1 MELKAEVETLLDGYF
16 RWLKA
21 GTKIDEAGGLV
32 ALTTPHLDRHNDFLQ
47 LVVKRTNDGYALS
60 DDGYILADL
69 EAGGCLINSP
79 KRKAML
85 EETLNGFG
93 VRAEHNELVVH
104 ASEKDFPLKKHS
116 LVQAMLAVNDM
127 FYVASPHVRSF
138 FLEDVQS
145 WLGANDVRYV
155 RDSQFAGKSGYAHKF
170 DFVIP
175 SFRDAPERVLK
186 TINNPNKQTALNF
199 IAAWQDV
206 QPGRR
211 SSKAYAV
218 LNNAE
223 KALSAGVIDAL
234 HNYGITPL
242 PWSDRA
248 QFAGDLAA

>member
-1 MELKAEVETLLDGYF
+1 
-16 RWLKA
+16 
-21 GTKIDEAGGLV
+21 
-32 ALTTPHLDRHNDFLQ
+32 
-47 LVVKRTNDGYALS
+47 
-60 DDGYILADL
+60 
-69 EAGGCLINSP
+69 
-79 KRKAML
+79 
-85 EETLNGFG
+85 
-93 VRAEHNELVVH
+93 
-104 ASEKDFPLKKHS
+104 
-116 LVQAMLAVNDM
+116 MLAVNE
-127 FYVASPHVRSF
+127 FFFVASPHVRSF

-145 WLGANDVRYV
+145 WLGANEVRYV

-234 HNYGITPL
+234 HNYEITPL